1 MQCTHVYVLS
11 DAVPFCKGRYCTGG
25 SGLVDI
31 TFVSQGR
38 LRNSGRNQRG
48 TARLTWPHASN
59 ARVHHFE
66 QAARVVLHL
75 WHVVTEIAPPADSRA
90 RVRQRPNV
98 AVAEQVRARAGF
110 EHVGREGVP
119 SRLRKGFG
127 FAESP
132 LLVIVPEDE
141 RLDRVGKRS
150 RPVDAPNRSLEVE
163 LAERSLCAWT
173 RKTSVAAERPPT
185 RVAQRRHRTPA
196 SNSLLPM

>member
-1 MQCTHVYVLS
+1 MYGGVRARRHH
-11 DAVPFCKGRYCTGG
+11 FCFPRKVAKLGRQAARKT
-25 SGLVDI
+25 V
-31 TFVSQGR
+31 
-38 LRNSGRNQRG
+38 
-48 TARLTWPHASN
+48 RLTWPHASN

-127 FAESP
+127 LADSP

-141 RLDRVGKRS
+141 RLGRVGKRS